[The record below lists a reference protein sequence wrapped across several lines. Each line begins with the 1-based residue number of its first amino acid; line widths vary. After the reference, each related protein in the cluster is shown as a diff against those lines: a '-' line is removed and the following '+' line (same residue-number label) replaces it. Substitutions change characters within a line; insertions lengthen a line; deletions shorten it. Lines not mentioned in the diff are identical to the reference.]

1 METVLYRFNPW
12 WEKEP
17 EWRFIPREKYLNRLK
32 QYLHTKDVVII
43 TGLRRVGKTTIM
55 KMMIKEL
62 LKQGIPP
69 GKIFYISLDFYSLER
84 FSILDIIEEFF
95 KLQKISFSEK
105 VYLFLDEVA
114 YKKDFQIQLKNLY
127 DLYNAKVFASS
138 SSASILRDRKAMLTG
153 RERVIEVL
161 PLDFKEYLLFK
172 NLKIPKSD
180 KHLLEVYFE
189 DYMQIGGIPEYVLTE
204 DPEYLKQLIDDV
216 LYKDIISFHG
226 VKEKALLREFFRLL
240 MERSGKQV
248 SLNRISRILNISVDT
263 ARRFL
268 GYFEEAFIIHG
279 IERCGKLNERLKAPK
294 KIYAGDVGIRNI
306 LTGFRDKGAVFENLV
321 FLQIKNQ
328 KPCYI
333 YKDGIELDFLTEDGT
348 LIEVKYGQQL
358 NEKQKKLF
366 ESFNAKKKVVI
377 SDIEDYLSL
386 IT

>member
-1 METVLYRFNPW
+1 METVLHRFNSW

-180 KHLLEVYFE
+180 KHLLEAYFE

-306 LTGFRDKGAVFENLV
+306 FTGFRDKGAVFENLV

>member
-306 LTGFRDKGAVFENLV
+306 FTGFRDKGAVFENLV

>member
-1 METVLYRFNPW
+1 VETVLYRFNPW